1 VTILPFLSVSCRRPQ
16 ASGQILRMRH
26 RRLVHCTGSVLC
38 ANISALEDELMH
50 AASLRSTVVKR
61 RCQGVSKPKEDRQRI
76 RQANRK
82 LAKQQEEIAA
92 LRARLAKLE
101 AGYEVEGIEPENIVW
116 VLGWGRTGSTW
127 LSDMMRTL
135 PDHARWNEPV
145 VGRLFGYFYYYDRSW
160 DTRDAFILSDRF
172 RETWLSAIRSLVLDG
187 ATARYPEVAE
197 GGGYLVVKDPWGSI
211 GAPLLMEA
219 LPESRM
225 IFLVRDP
232 RDVVASILHVTF
244 LRETPSAPRWQKAEE
259 QTDDFVREEAEFYL
273 GSISRTRQAYEAH
286 KGRKALVRYE
296 DLKADTLGTM
306 KRIYSALEIP
316 ADEGEL
322 AKAVEKRSLENMP
335 EDKKGE
341 GTVRRRGTSGGW
353 REDLTP
359 EQVEIV
365 ERTTAPLLEEF
376 YA

>member
-1 VTILPFLSVSCRRPQ
+1 
-16 ASGQILRMRH
+16 M
-26 RRLVHCTGSVLC
+26 
-38 ANISALEDELMH
+38 
-50 AASLRSTVVKR
+50 
-61 RCQGVSKPKEDRQRI
+61 
-76 RQANRK
+76 
-82 LAKQQEEIAA
+82 
-92 LRARLAKLE
+92 
-101 AGYEVEGIEPENIVW
+101 
-116 VLGWGRTGSTW
+116 
-127 LSDMMRTL
+127 
-135 PDHARWNEPV
+135 
-145 VGRLFGYFYYYDRSW
+145 
-160 DTRDAFILSDRF
+160 
-172 RETWLSAIRSLVLDG
+172 
-187 ATARYPEVAE
+187 AE
-197 GGGYLVVKDPWGSI
+197 GGGYLVIKDPWGSI

-244 LRETPSAPRWQKAEE
+244 LRETPSTPRWQKAEE

-286 KGRKALVRYE
+286 EGRKALVRYE

-322 AKAVEKRSLENMP
+322 AKAVEKRSLENIP